1 MDFLQKIRL
10 IWQKISLIQQALL
23 ITVVLTFIIIIAL
36 LVYWARKPEMRILYQ
51 GLGPEEASKITEK
64 ISEKGIV
71 YELRN
76 GGSSIYAPEKQVYQL
91 RLDMAREGLPSGQQ
105 SGYKIFDKEKIGIS
119 PFVQNVNLKR
129 ALQEELAKSI
139 QMIDGVVFARVH
151 IVSSEQTLF
160 TPESGK
166 TTASVALKLRPGY
179 RISALNVAA
188 ITNLIAGSVEGLSPE
203 TVTVIDSQGRLL
215 STQSDQTL
223 ANGAGT
229 VADYRERVEQNLAQ
243 KVEDMLTA
251 VLGPGRA
258 VVRVSAVIDMNS
270 VNTVTEIY
278 DPSAKATTKE
288 EITSGSEIETNGSP
302 AEGKPPASGSTKKD
316 EKIVTEYQVGKTV
329 KQEVVLPG
337 KIKTLSVAAFV
348 DLSAADSNEADS
360 DESPAM
366 IMELSEVEEIIRNAL
381 GLKQTDSLKVVHA
394 KFYHPTE
401 SIIDEKPSNW
411 PRYIAIA
418 KHASLGIMAICALL
432 VLKIFSSAKKKATSS
447 VPTGQLTGGEVPMGL
462 LPSESGKSESLM
474 LRRQI
479 ASALQRNPE
488 QVKQLFNSW
497 IEQKE

>member
-1 MDFLQKIRL
+1 MDFLQKVKL

-23 ITVVLTFIIIIAL
+23 IAVVLTFIIIVTL
-36 LVYWARKPEMRILYQ
+36 LVHWVRKPEMRILYQ
-51 GLGPEEASKITEK
+51 GLGPDEASKITEK
-64 ISEKGIV
+64 INEKGIV

-76 GGSSIYAPEKQVYQL
+76 GGSSIYVPEKQVYQL

-139 QMIDGVVFARVH
+139 QMIDGVVYARVH

-160 TPESGK
+160 TPEAGK

-179 RISALNVAA
+179 RIGALNIAA
-188 ITNLIAGSVEGLSPE
+188 ITNLVAGSVEGLSPE
-203 TVTVIDSQGRLL
+203 NVTVIDSQGHLL
-215 STQSDQTL
+215 SSQSDQNL
-223 ANGAGT
+223 ASGAGT

-243 KVEDMLTA
+243 KVEDMLTT

-258 VVRVSAVIDMNS
+258 VVRVSAIIDMNS

-278 DPSAKATTKE
+278 DPSAKAASKE
-288 EITSGSEIETNGSP
+288 EITSGSETETNGP
-302 AEGKPPASGSTKKD
+302 TTEGKSTAGSTKKD

-348 DLSAADSNEADS
+348 DLSITDSNEAGS
-360 DESPAM
+360 AESPVM
-366 IMELSEVEEIIRNAL
+366 IMEISEVEEIIRNAL

-394 KFYHPTE
+394 RFYRPTV

-411 PRYIAIA
+411 LRYIAIV

-432 VLKIFSSAKKKATSS
+432 VLKIFSSAKKKAAAAVS
-447 VPTGQLTGGEVPMGL
+447 PEQLAAGEIPMGL
-462 LPSESGKSESLM
+462 LPAESGKSESLM